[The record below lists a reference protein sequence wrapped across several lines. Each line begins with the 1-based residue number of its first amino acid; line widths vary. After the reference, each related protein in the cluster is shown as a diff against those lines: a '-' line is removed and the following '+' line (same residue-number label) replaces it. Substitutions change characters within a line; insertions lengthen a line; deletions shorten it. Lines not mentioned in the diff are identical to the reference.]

1 MKLWFIFT
9 SSVVL
14 FGSLNCMIAVCD
26 FFCMYDVS
34 MLSAPRRSIERQNE
48 PGAFSETAL
57 SAAMT
62 PGLEAAGRVNGYLN

>member
-1 MKLWFIFT
+1 MFT

-14 FGSLNCMIAVCD
+14 LGSLSCMVAVCE

-34 MLSAPRRSIERQNE
+34 MAIAPGRSIERQNE
-48 PGAFSETAL
+48 PGAFSEIAL

-62 PGLEAAGRVNGYLN
+62 SGFEAVARVDN